1 MIKKQLRKNFK
12 IIFYPLALIIFFITA
27 FFKGGVKKIRAQGMI
42 CDPVHEPP
50 IVCDPVHEPPVA
62 KAMVYLSQKPVTI
75 ISILVILIF
84 PVYLFRVIKQ
94 FFTTQFSTWQLT
106 RKVIKHCFV
115 WSFLYYLL
123 LAIVFILVSKM
134 GLLENYYSYQSD
146 LTNAIFIIL
155 LFIPVFLILNLIS
168 GIELLLISIKDR
180 RFLVSGLTFFFI
192 PILVFI
198 IFYLILSS
206 GFIYF

>member
-1 MIKKQLRKNFK
+1 MIKEQLKKNLK
-12 IIFYPLALIIFFITA
+12 IIFYPVALIIFFITA
-27 FFKGGVKKIRAQGMI
+27 LFKGGVKKTQGMI

-50 IVCDPVHEPPVA
+50 VV
-62 KAMVYLSQKPVTI
+62 KAMEYLSQKPVTI

-84 PVYLFRVIKQ
+84 PVYLYRVIKQ
-94 FFTTQFSTWQLT
+94 FFTVQFSTWQLT
-106 RKVIKHCFV
+106 RKIIKHCFI

-134 GLLENYYSYQSD
+134 GFLENFYSYQSD

-155 LFIPVFLILNLIS
+155 LFIPVFLLLNLIS
-168 GIELLLISIKDR
+168 GIELFLISIKDR
-180 RFLVSGLTFFFI
+180 RFLVSGLTLFFI
-192 PILVFI
+192 PLLVFI

-206 GFIYF
+206 SFIYF

>member
-1 MIKKQLRKNFK
+1 MIKKQIKKSLK

-27 FFKGGVKKIRAQGMI
+27 FLKGGVKKIKAQGII

-50 IVCDPVHEPPVA
+50 IVCDPVHEPPVV
-62 KAMVYLSQKPVTI
+62 KAIEYLSQKPVTI

-106 RKVIKHCFV
+106 RRVIKHCFV

-180 RFLVSGLTFFFI
+180 RFLVSGLILFFV
-192 PILVFI
+192 PILLFAI
-198 IFYLILSS
+198 LFLILSS

>member
-1 MIKKQLRKNFK
+1 MIKKQIKKSLK

-27 FFKGGVKKIRAQGMI
+27 FLKGGVKKIKAQGII

-50 IVCDPVHEPPVA
+50 VV
-62 KAMVYLSQKPVTI
+62 KAIEYLSQKPVTI

-106 RKVIKHCFV
+106 RRVIKHCFV

-180 RFLVSGLTFFFI
+180 RFLVSGLILFFV
-192 PILVFI
+192 PILLFAI
-198 IFYLILSS
+198 LFLILSS

>member
-1 MIKKQLRKNFK
+1 MIKEQLKKNLK
-12 IIFYPLALIIFFITA
+12 IIFYPVALIIFFITA
-27 FFKGGVKKIRAQGMI
+27 FLKGGVKKIKAQGMI

-50 IVCDPVHEPPVA
+50 IICDPVHEPPVV
-62 KAMVYLSQKPVTI
+62 KAMEYLSQKPVTI

-84 PVYLFRVIKQ
+84 PVYLYRVIKH
-94 FFTTQFSTWQLT
+94 FFTVQFSTWQLT
-106 RKVIKHCFV
+106 RKVIKHCFI
-115 WSFLYYLL
+115 WSFLYHLL

-134 GLLENYYSYQSD
+134 GFLENFYSYQSD
-146 LTNAIFIIL
+146 WTNTIFIIL
-155 LFIPVFLILNLIS
+155 LFIPVFLLLNLIS

-180 RFLVSGLTFFFI
+180 RFLVSGLTLFFV

-198 IFYLILSS
+198 IFYLILSP